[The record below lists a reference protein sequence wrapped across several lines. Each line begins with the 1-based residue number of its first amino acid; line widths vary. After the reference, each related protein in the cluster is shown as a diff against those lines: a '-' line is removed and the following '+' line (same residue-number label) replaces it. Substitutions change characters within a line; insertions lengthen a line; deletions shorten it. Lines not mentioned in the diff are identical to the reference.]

1 MSQVSDPL
9 KTSGN
14 EYKLIFENDRAR
26 LMRATFKPGDRAP
39 MHNHPDH
46 IAYMLSGG
54 KIKMTDSTGKT
65 NVMELKTGE
74 ADFLPA
80 QSHEAQNIG
89 DTTVDML
96 VIEFKK

>member
-9 KTSGN
+9 KNAGN
-14 EYKLIFENDRAR
+14 EYKLVFENDRAR
-26 LMRATFKPGDRAP
+26 VMKATFKPGDKTP

-54 KIKMTDSTGKT
+54 KIKMTDSNGKT
-65 NVMELKTGE
+65 QVMDLKTGD
-74 ADFLPA
+74 AFFLSA

-89 DTTVDML
+89 DTTADML
-96 VIEFKK
+96 VVEFKK